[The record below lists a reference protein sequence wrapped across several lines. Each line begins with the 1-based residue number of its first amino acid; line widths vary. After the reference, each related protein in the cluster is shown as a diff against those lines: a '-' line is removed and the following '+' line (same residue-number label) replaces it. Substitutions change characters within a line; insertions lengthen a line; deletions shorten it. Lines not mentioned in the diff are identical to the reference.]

1 MKKKLSRKLK
11 LSRETL
17 SRLNGESLGGIY
29 GGGDRTE
36 SVCDPTCPSCATC
49 PPTCATC
56 AGTACA

>member
-11 LSRETL
+11 LNRETL
-17 SRLNGESLGGIY
+17 SRLSLGNIQ
-29 GGGDRTE
+29 GGGPPTE
-36 SVCDPTCPSCATC
+36 TVCDPTCPSCETC

>member
-11 LSRETL
+11 LNRETL
-17 SRLNGESLGGIY
+17 SRLSLGNIH
-29 GGGDRTE
+29 GGGDPTE
-36 SVCDPTCPSCATC
+36 TVCDPTCPSCETC

>member
-11 LSRETL
+11 LNRETL
-17 SRLNGESLGGIY
+17 SRLSLGNIY
-29 GGGDRTE
+29 GGSGDPTE
-36 SVCDPTCPSCATC
+36 TVCDPTCPSCQTC